1 MFFLFGGKPKKKTY
15 EDNKPAERKRNYVT
29 MFTFSRDKVYFPII
43 NAAGTDG
50 RTISLYVT
58 FSFRI
63 LDMEEFRNSDPTAA
77 DMMEEMGETLK
88 QYRRQYRSMDLYA
101 GGGAIIL
108 KLCTDLLAKYYPCVS
123 VSDGLCEVVTLD
135 ND

>member
-1 MFFLFGGKPKKKTY
+1 MFRLFGGKSKKTY
-15 EDNKPAERKRNYVT
+15 EENKPVERKRNYVT
-29 MFTFSRDKVYFPII
+29 KVYFPII

>member
-15 EDNKPAERKRNYVT
+15 EENKPAERKRNYVT

-108 KLCTDLLAKYYPCVS
+108 KLCTD
-123 VSDGLCEVVTLD
+123 GLCEVVTLD